1 MKKEYRVHVVLL
13 TIIAVL
19 VLWRTGSA
27 TSAAPAGPDPTARDA
42 ATPSGSISVSGSSAI
57 RVQPDRVV
65 VIIGVETYGLQP
77 QSAQA
82 LNARSTRQ
90 VLQAIQAQNI
100 EEKDISTAHFTLEP
114 DYEDG
119 YYQRNIIGYWTRNTL
134 AITLKDVDR
143 LEDVLIAALTNGAT
157 SIDSVGFSVTNL
169 RELKDQARELAVD
182 AALEKAEDM
191 AGAAG
196 MTVTGV
202 TAIQENSDY
211 WHYFGGWRSSEQW
224 TNVQNVVQELAAD
237 PLSDDG
243 EDSISL
249 GQIVVKAQVSLTAVM
264 QPE

>member
-1 MKKEYRVHVVLL
+1 MKKEYRVYTVLM

-19 VLWRTGSA
+19 ILWRTGSY
-27 TSAAPAGPDPTARDA
+27 TSAAPAGPDPTMHEEEDL
-42 ATPSGSISVSGSSAI
+42 SGSISVSGSSAI

-77 QSAQA
+77 QSART
-82 LNARSTRQ
+82 LNARSTRN
-90 VLQAIQAQNI
+90 VLQAIQAQSI

-119 YYQRNIIGYWTRNTL
+119 YYQRNIVGYWTRNTL
-134 AITLKDVDR
+134 AITLKDVDK
-143 LEDVLIAALTNGAT
+143 LEDVLIAALDHGAT
-157 SIDSVGFSVTNL
+157 SIDSVEFSVTNL
-169 RELKDQARELAVD
+169 RELKDQARALAVE
-182 AALEKAEDM
+182 AAVEKAEDM

-196 MTVTGV
+196 MKVTGV
-202 TAIQENSDY
+202 TGIQENSDY
-211 WHYFGGWRSSEQW
+211 WHYFGAWRSSQQW

-237 PLSDDG
+237 PRSADG

-249 GQIVVKAQVSLTAVM
+249 GQIVVKAQVSLTAIM